1 MINTKAIEEHVRGIL
16 RALGDDPGREGLR
29 ETPQRVAA
37 MYAEVFAGMKYTNE
51 EIGNMFR
58 KTFADGRV
66 SDVADTGR
74 VVVMKDIDMFS
85 FCEHH
90 MALMYDMKATVA
102 YIPAE
107 RVLGLSKIARICDM
121 VGRRLQLQERI
132 GADIAD
138 IMSAVTGSDDVAV
151 VLTAAHSCVTARG
164 VKNRNTRTRTVELR
178 GRFKDEA
185 ALQLYLQ

>member
-29 ETPQRVAA
+29 ETPQRVAD
-37 MYAEVFAGMKYTNE
+37 MYEEVFAGMKYTNE

-66 SDVADTGR
+66 SDMADAGR

>member
-66 SDVADTGR
+66 TDMADTGR

-121 VGRRLQLQERI
+121 VGRRLQMQERI

>member
-37 MYAEVFAGMKYTNE
+37 MYEEVFAGMKYTNE

-74 VVVMKDIDMFS
+74 IIVMKDIDMFS

-151 VLTAAHSCVTARG
+151 VLAAAHSCVTARG

>member
-1 MINTKAIEEHVRGIL
+1 VINTKAIEEHVRGIL

-66 SDVADTGR
+66 TDMADTGR

>member
-37 MYAEVFAGMKYTNE
+37 MYEEVFAGMKYTNE

-74 VVVMKDIDMFS
+74 IIVMKDIDMFS

>member
-66 SDVADTGR
+66 TDMADTGR

>member
-37 MYAEVFAGMKYTNE
+37 MYEEVFAGMKYTNE

-66 SDVADTGR
+66 SDMADTGR
-74 VVVMKDIDMFS
+74 VIVMKDIDMFS

-151 VLTAAHSCVTARG
+151 VLTAAHSCVTGRG

>member
-37 MYAEVFAGMKYTNE
+37 MYEEVFAGMKYTNE

-66 SDVADTGR
+66 SDMADAGR

-185 ALQLYLQ
+185 ALQLHLQ

>member
-37 MYAEVFAGMKYTNE
+37 MYEEVFAGMKYTNE

-66 SDVADTGR
+66 SDMADTGR

>member
-37 MYAEVFAGMKYTNE
+37 MYEEVFAGMKYTNE

-66 SDVADTGR
+66 SDMADTGR
-74 VVVMKDIDMFS
+74 VIVMKDIDMFS

-178 GRFKDEA
+178 GRFKDEV

>member
-185 ALQLYLQ
+185 ALQLYLH

>member
-1 MINTKAIEEHVRGIL
+1 MINTKAIEEHVRGII

-37 MYAEVFAGMKYTNE
+37 MYEEVFAGMKYTNE

-66 SDVADTGR
+66 SDMADTGR
-74 VVVMKDIDMFS
+74 VIVMKDIDMFS